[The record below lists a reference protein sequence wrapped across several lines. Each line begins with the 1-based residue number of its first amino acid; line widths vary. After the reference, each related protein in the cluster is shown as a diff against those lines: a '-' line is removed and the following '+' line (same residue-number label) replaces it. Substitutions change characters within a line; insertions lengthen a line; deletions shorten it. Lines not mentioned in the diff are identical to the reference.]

1 MKLEFGYGAGV
12 QTVELPEK
20 NLIGV
25 LESNPMQHERTGP
38 DAVQDADPLVSCV
51 RLSR

>member
-38 DAVQDADPLVSCV
+38 DAVQDAH
-51 RLSR
+51 